1 VVEFDLVIVD
11 SPPLMPVTDAMLL
24 STMVDGVVLVVNSK
38 KTAKQLA
45 RAALS
50 RLEFA
55 RAKLFGVLL
64 NEVDVNSPHYKY
76 YSSYHGGYGDYHPYH
91 SDVADKSD
99 PDQDIPAAESK
110 LDS

>member
-1 VVEFDLVIVD
+1 MVID

-24 STMVDGVVLVVNSK
+24 STMVDGVVLVVNST

-55 RAKLFGVLL
+55 RAKLLGVLL
-64 NEVDVNSPHYKY
+64 NEVNIYSPHYQY
-76 YSSYHGGYGDYHPYH
+76 YNAYHGGYGDYHPYQ
-91 SDVADKSD
+91 SDEADKD
-99 PDQDIPAAESK
+99 PAEDIPAE
-110 LDS
+110 DPRRDT